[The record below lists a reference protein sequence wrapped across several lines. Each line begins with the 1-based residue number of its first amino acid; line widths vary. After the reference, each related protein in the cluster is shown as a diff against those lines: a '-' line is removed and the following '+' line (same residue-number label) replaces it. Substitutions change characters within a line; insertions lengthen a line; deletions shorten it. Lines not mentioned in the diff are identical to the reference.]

1 MPFNVIFYIITA
13 ILTVIIVVRV
23 VIRKAKPNPGDLLTA
38 LSIVISAC
46 IVNQPT
52 PAIDQS
58 QWLIRKD
65 YTINGTLLEANPG
78 EGWSNNSLDSNINI
92 RRSFRLHIQF
102 LEAKGTNAIMLY
114 GRETQSRNWWE
125 GMIRFEIGLEK
136 DGARVYYN
144 VWDGT
149 SETEPSPFLTG
160 GFPKPKDGIV
170 IVQFDSQGK
179 HFSILNSR
187 DNAILTADMT
197 QNRNIAKGIFPE
209 GIKLVDL
216 TSGPYSEMKI
226 TRLLILEP
234 RE

>member
-1 MPFNVIFYIITA
+1 MPFNVSFYIIAA

-23 VIRKAKPNPGDLLTA
+23 VIRKAKPNLGHLLTA
-38 LSIVISAC
+38 FGIVISSC
-46 IVNQPT
+46 IGNQ

-65 YTINGTLLEANPG
+65 YTVNGTLLEANPG
-78 EGWSNNSLDSNINI
+78 KGWSSNPLESNIKI
-92 RRSFRLHIQF
+92 KRSFRLYVEF

-114 GRETQSRNWWE
+114 GRETESQNWWE
-125 GMIRFEIGLEK
+125 GMIRFEIGLEN

-144 VWDGT
+144 VWDGI

-160 GFPKPKDGIV
+160 GFSKPKDGIV

-187 DNAILTADMT
+187 GNALLTADMT
-197 QNRNIAKGIFPE
+197 QSRNMANGIFPE
-209 GIKLVDL
+209 GIKLVNL

-226 TRLLILEP
+226 ARLLILEP
-234 RE
+234 GE

>member
-1 MPFNVIFYIITA
+1 MPFNVIFYSIAA
-13 ILTVIIVVRV
+13 ILTIIIVVRA
-23 VIRKAKPNPGDLLTA
+23 VIRKAKPNLGDLLTA
-38 LSIVISAC
+38 LSIVISSC
-46 IVNQPT
+46 IGFQ

-65 YTINGTLLEANPG
+65 YTVNGTLLEANPG
-78 EGWSNNSLDSNINI
+78 EEWSSNSLDSNLKIK
-92 RRSFRLHIQF
+92 RSFRLYVEF

-114 GRETQSRNWWE
+114 GRETESQNWWE

-160 GFPKPKDGIV
+160 GFPKPKDGVV

-179 HFSILNSR
+179 HFSVLNSR
-187 DNAILTADMT
+187 DKALLTADMT
-197 QNRNIAKGIFPE
+197 QSRNMANGIFPE
-209 GIKLVDL
+209 GIKLVNL
-216 TSGPYSEMKI
+216 ASGPNSEMKI
-226 TRLLILEP
+226 ARLLILEP
-234 RE
+234 AE